1 MFTCKKGV
9 DNLKNANKLTREKLE
24 SIADTLRI
32 DYIGKEDE
40 LLRKDIDPAIKI
52 GKEYDI

>member
-9 DNLKNANKLTREKLE
+9 DNLKNANKPTREKLE

-40 LLRKDIDPAIKI
+40 LLRKDIDAAIKI

>member
-32 DYIGKEDE
+32 DYIGKDYE
-40 LLRKDIDPAIKI
+40 LLRKGYRCSNKNRERI
-52 GKEYDI
+52 

>member
-9 DNLKNANKLTREKLE
+9 DNLKNANKPTCEKLE

-40 LLRKDIDPAIKI
+40 LLRKDIDAAIKI